1 MCLRQYED
9 VCSRHVEEA
18 TQGVISVHI
27 QAWGVSMSTC
37 GNIIGKRL
45 TRIKSCRYILLA
57 QAIECTLKLAGSV
70 FDKKNK
76 QAFIGNEVLVDICGL
91 QYRPVIQ
98 ELKS

>member
-1 MCLRQYED
+1 MVDSKMTANRSELAFNIVHVYYTYKMCLKQYED

-27 QAWGVSMSTC
+27 QARGVSMSTC

-57 QAIECTLKLAGSV
+57 QAIECTSKTNRLC
-70 FDKKNK
+70 F
-76 QAFIGNEVLVDICGL
+76 
-91 QYRPVIQ
+91 R
-98 ELKS
+98 